1 MATQTIYISLA
12 GPPPELPDIGP
23 GGSGGAGSAGVGS
36 VLGRTMVIGT
46 SSVGG
51 ATLELRVVVNAGST
65 GQDVNTPLTS
75 GVDCWTSQDIWQALD
90 KIKFVIRQR
99 GFILGSGG
107 PGTVAGT
114 SSGPGTQTI
123 NLPI

>member
-51 ATLELRVVVNAGST
+51 ATLELRVVVNAGAE
-65 GQDVNTPLTS
+65 DVNTALTS

-114 SSGPGTQTI
+114 SGGAQPQTI